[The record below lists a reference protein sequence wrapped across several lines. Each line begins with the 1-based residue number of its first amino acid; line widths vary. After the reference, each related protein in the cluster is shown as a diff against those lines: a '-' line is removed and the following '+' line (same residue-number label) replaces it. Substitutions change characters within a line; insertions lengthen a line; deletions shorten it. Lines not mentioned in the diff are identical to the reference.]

1 VSRLAGALAL
11 LLLVAGQARAQWTPD
26 TTVVLRGKVVSMTD
40 APIAQGQVVV
50 KGGRIVAVLKPGA
63 PVPQGA
69 LVLETKGFIYPGLVN
84 LHDHLLYDALPL
96 YDLPRHFDNHH
107 DWPSGA
113 SYEEHVSQPYR
124 VLSDAKLL
132 DRGAE
137 ALKLAEV
144 RSLVGGETSVQGS
157 KEVAAIDGWLV
168 RNVELSNFGEDR
180 IDDRTFAIDQPFWDQ
195 LSWQRPKLKKLE
207 AWILHL
213 GEGIDAAARGE
224 WSNPAFDPTR
234 PVTPKNRPGVVEAD
248 LVWEGLVGVHCT
260 ALTEA
265 DFARWKQLAGRPRVV
280 WSPTSNLML
289 YGKTTDVRAAL
300 RQGALIALGT
310 DWSPTGTRNLL
321 WELKVAERLNRETLG
336 GLFTDRQL
344 VELVTT
350 NPAALAGWEAQVGR
364 LQAGFAAD
372 LLVVDDLGAGDGY
385 RNLLRA
391 TEQHVQLVLVGGDPL
406 YGDERH
412 LARLKTYAG
421 APRYE
426 VVPETQ
432 GARPKAIDLRSTPE
446 VPLGTQTLAELRARV
461 LRAMQWDPADVAAE
475 AAGDAEATTWLKAE
489 TIKALERAGD
499 DVPEA
504 LRDPA
509 APFSAA
515 QAADLLRLRFGRLKP
530 VERLEPLFTDGA
542 FLDLLARNLHAGS
555 GAGVVLDLRETEGL
569 LDALDFGQ

>member
-1 VSRLAGALAL
+1 MRGLLAL
-11 LLLVAGQARAQWTPD
+11 LTLVLLAGPVRAQWTPE
-26 TTVVLRGKVVSMTD
+26 TTVVLRGKVVRMTD
-40 APIAQGQVVV
+40 APIAQGQVVIQ
-50 KGGRIVAVLKPGA
+50 GGKIVAVLKASA

-69 LVLETKGFIYPGLVN
+69 LVIETTGFIYPGLVN
-84 LHDHLLYDALPL
+84 LHDHLLYDALPI
-96 YDLPRHFDNHH
+96 YDVPRHFENHH
-107 DWPSGA
+107 EWPSGA

-168 RNVELSNFGEDR
+168 RNVELANFGVDR
-180 IDDRTFAIDQPFWDQ
+180 VDDRTFAIDQPFWDQ
-195 LSWQRPKLKKLE
+195 LSWQRPKLKKLD
-207 AWILHL
+207 AWILHV

-224 WSNPAFDPTR
+224 WSNPAFDASR

-248 LVWEGLVGVHCT
+248 LVFPGLVGVHCT
-260 ALTEA
+260 ALTED
-265 DFARWKQLAGRPRVV
+265 DFARWKQLAGRPKVV

-289 YGKTTDVRAAL
+289 YGRTTDVRAAL

-310 DWSPTGTRNLL
+310 DWSPSGTRNLL
-321 WELKVAERLNRETLG
+321 WELKVAERLNRETLDG
-336 GLFTDRQL
+336 VFSDRQL

-350 NPAALAGWEAQVGR
+350 NPATLAGWEGKVGKVE
-364 LQAGFAAD
+364 AGLAAD
-372 LLVVDDLGAGDGY
+372 LLVVDDLGVGDGY

-391 TEQHVQLVLVGGDPL
+391 TEQHVQLVLVNGDPL

-412 LARLKTYAG
+412 LARLKTYASG
-421 APRYE
+421 PRYE
-426 VVPETQ
+426 VLPETQ

-475 AAGDAEATTWLKAE
+475 AEGDAEATAWLKAE

-499 DVPEA
+499 DVPDA

-509 APFSAA
+509 APYTAA

-530 VERLEPLFTDGA
+530 VTRLEPLFTDEA
-542 FLDLLARNLHAGS
+542 FLERLAENLHAGE
-555 GAGVVLDLRETEGL
+555 GAGVVLDLRETGGL
-569 LDALDFGQ
+569 LDALPGQ